1 MKPSLARTMRTSL
14 ESWTIQG
21 NLSVNKERI
30 ETEPDHWFTR
40 LNVIKLTRPHRAGQN
55 TVIA

>member
-1 MKPSLARTMRTSL
+1 MEPSLARTMRTSL

-40 LNVIKLTRPHRAGQN
+40 LNVIELRRPRRAGQN
-55 TVIA
+55 TVMA

>member
-1 MKPSLARTMRTSL
+1 MRTSL

-40 LNVIKLTRPHRAGQN
+40 LNVIELRRPRRAGQN
-55 TVIA
+55 TVMA